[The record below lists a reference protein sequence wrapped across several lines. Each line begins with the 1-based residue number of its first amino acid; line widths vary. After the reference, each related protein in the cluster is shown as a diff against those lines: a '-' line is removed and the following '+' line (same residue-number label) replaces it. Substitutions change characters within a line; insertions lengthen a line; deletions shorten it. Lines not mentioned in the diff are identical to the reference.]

1 MKMENKTKRIYIRL
15 TPTRH
20 QEIVRRAQGF
30 QGITHY
36 INSAIDEFSDDTYK
50 IKRDTRRQLIEFYK
64 TANMQLGHIGGNLN
78 QALHHI
84 NAMSQAGVNIETTFS
99 QEIMPIIANL
109 SDILHKLQADLRLIH
124 EKALNLR

>member
-1 MKMENKTKRIYIRL
+1 MENKTKRIYIRL

-78 QALHHI
+78 QALHHV
-84 NAMSQAGVNIETTFS
+84 NAMSQSGIDVRKAFG
-99 QEIMPIIANL
+99 QEVIPLISSL
-109 SDILHKLQADLRLIH
+109 HSTILKLQSDLRFITD
-124 EKALNLR
+124 KLRSIR

>member
-1 MKMENKTKRIYIRL
+1 MENKTKRIYIRL

-64 TANMQLGHIGGNLN
+64 TATMQLGHIGGNLN
-78 QALHHI
+78 QAMHHV
-84 NAMSQAGVNIETTFS
+84 NAMSQSGIDVRKAFG
-99 QEIMPIIANL
+99 QEVIPLISSL
-109 SDILHKLQADLRLIH
+109 HSTILKLQSDLRFITD
-124 EKALNLR
+124 KLRSIR

>member
-1 MKMENKTKRIYIRL
+1 MENKTKRIYIRL

-78 QALHHI
+78 QALHHV
-84 NAMSQAGVNIETTFS
+84 NAMSQAGVNIEVTFS
-99 QEIMPIIANL
+99 NEVLPLIVNL
-109 SDILHKLQADLRLIH
+109 SNTIHKFQADLRQINQ
-124 EKALNLR
+124 KALKLR